1 MEIGWLS
8 SYITKH
14 HVYCESSY
22 FVVATSLLGSRGW
35 AIVLGGLLALVAV
48 ALLIASWTKW
58 GQQKPLSKCV
68 AIAFLAHIWLLMYAY
83 GTRVSMPGTG
93 GGSLGGQKTLS
104 MHVTVQ
110 SLPSDL
116 PESPNSQ
123 PDPEP
128 ETKTSDSPDAT
139 GDNSS
144 VKPWE
149 SPVPSPVD
157 DPLPPPP
164 TLENKQVDAPEHP
177 LEPVVVQQAAQMSE
191 EALTQFLQSQASNQ
205 TNTLNTQPVA
215 VLPQEADFQ
224 SSREPGST
232 SQVSTQQ
239 NIAPNPTPPASP
251 SSSYQNRFA
260 INRMEIVRAGGGDES
275 TEASVQLAL
284 EWLARAQS
292 NDGGWYAAQYGGGN
306 PSMINRLGPD
316 GEKRQNAG
324 ARANTAMTGLAI
336 LAFLGAGHH
345 HYEGQYSGTVAS
357 GLRYLIAQQ
366 KASGDLSGH
375 DQNGRDEVVRFARMY
390 SHGMA
395 ALALAEAY
403 AITKD
408 PALLP
413 VVQRAA
419 DYSLR
424 AMNPTTGGW
433 RYEFPTND
441 PGDTSQFG
449 WQAMFLKSAGGSDAI
464 ALDDYRRRLMFRFL
478 DSVATGRDGGLA
490 SYRPRSSNGAM
501 EPPTVSMTAEAMASR
516 LLLGVPTSVASQREA
531 QRMILSQLP
540 GERDDNFY
548 YWYYATLAMFQMRG
562 VGDDDASW
570 IRWNNAMKSK
580 FTTSQVT
587 TGPERGSWN
596 PTCIWG
602 PYGGRI
608 YTTTLACL
616 SLEVYYRYLPIYQTR
631 QAAQWQ
637 PAQFPTR

>member
-1 MEIGWLS
+1 METFRFS
-8 SYITKH
+8 SYLALF
-14 HVYCESSY
+14 ESNH
-22 FVVATSLLGSRGW
+22 FVGVMSLLGSRGW
-35 AIVLGGLLALVAV
+35 AIVLGILLAVVAI

-83 GTRVSMPGTG
+83 GTRISMPGTG

-104 MHVTVQ
+104 MHVTMQ
-110 SLPSDL
+110 SATTESQEPLPAEPEMESDTASE
-116 PESPNSQ
+116 ESP
-123 PDPEP
+123 DTG
-128 ETKTSDSPDAT
+128 ETVD
-139 GDNSS
+139 S

-149 SPVPSPVD
+149 SPIQLQSEEEIL
-157 DPLPPPP
+157 PLPPPTP
-164 TLENKQVDAPEHP
+164 EPKQNAAPNQP
-177 LEPVVVQQAAQMSE
+177 LDLAVTPDSIPMDDES
-191 EALTQFLQSQASNQ
+191 LKLFLASQVSIPN
-205 TNTLNTQPVA
+205 NSQPSSSLP
-215 VLPQEADFQ
+215 VLPQQSDFQ
-224 SSREPGST
+224 SSLEPVLT
-232 SQVSTQQ
+232 TQTPTRQNVVSPPPPT
-239 NIAPNPTPPASP
+239 APQA
-251 SSSYQNRFA
+251 SSYQNRFA

-284 EWLARAQS
+284 EWLARVQS
-292 NDGGWYAAQYGGGN
+292 SDGGWYAAQHGGGN
-306 PSMINRLGPD
+306 PSMINRIGPD
-316 GEKRQNAG
+316 GERRQNAG

-345 HYEGQYSGTVAS
+345 HMEGQYSSTVAS
-357 GLRYLIAQQ
+357 GLRYLMAQQ
-366 KASGDLSGH
+366 KSSGDLSGH
-375 DQNGRDEVVRFARMY
+375 DQNGREEVVRFARMY

-408 PALLP
+408 PALVP

-419 DYSLR
+419 DYSLK
-424 AMNPTTGGW
+424 AMNPQSGGW

-449 WQAMFLKSAGGSDAI
+449 WQAMFLKSAAGGEAI
-464 ALDDYRRRLMFRFL
+464 VLDEYRRRLMQRFL

-490 SYRPRSSNGAM
+490 TYRPRTNNGAM
-501 EPPTVSMTAEAMASR
+501 DTPTASMTAEAMASR
-516 LLLGVPTSVASQREA
+516 LLLGVPSSVASQWEA

-540 GERDDNFY
+540 GEREDNFY
-548 YWYYATLAMFQMRG
+548 YWYYATLAMFQMKG
-562 VGDDDASW
+562 SPEGDTSW
-570 IRWNNAMKSK
+570 NRWNNSMKTKLVSSQI
-580 FTTSQVT
+580 TSGQD
-587 TGPERGSWN
+587 RGSWN
-596 PTCIWG
+596 PTCVWG

-637 PAQFPTR
+637 PAQSPFR